1 MHVARL
7 FLIDPVD
14 KAKENS
20 AKFTKDINT
29 FSQQLNGSL
38 PYSEFGSTNVFYIK
52 VLLKEDTANH
62 KMEPN

>member
-1 MHVARL
+1 MNAARF

-14 KAKENS
+14 EAKEDS
-20 AKFTKDINT
+20 DKFTKDSNT
-29 FSQQLNGSL
+29 FSQHFNGSL
-38 PYSEFGSTNVFYIK
+38 PYSESGSTNVFYIK